1 MKKVNI
7 HQIKSGDKLAKPILQ
22 ENGNVL
28 LGAGVELNE
37 RFIERLRALGVDMLY
52 VEDAFTEDLEPPETI
67 QEATRQKAIEAI
79 HQTVASIKDQNFMK
93 SRTVAPEMGRTLRQ
107 VFGQILNDVMVRGD
121 VMVNL
126 TSIHITDAYLFQHA
140 VNVAVLAGVIG
151 IAKGYNRQQ
160 LEELGVGALLF
171 DIGMTKVPAQLLNKQ
186 GELTEAEK
194 TLVER
199 HTTDGFDILRKQHDI
214 SLLSAHC
221 ALQHHER
228 FDGSG
233 YPRGLKSDEI
243 HMYAQIIGLADTYD
257 ALTSPRPHRKRYTPS
272 EAIELLF
279 ASGNTLFDFELI
291 KLFCKHISVYPVAT
305 TVLLSTG
312 QIAVVSANNSLA
324 VHRPTVRI
332 VEEKDGSRPTKPYE
346 IDLKNEVNILIVKEL

>member
-7 HQIKSGDKLAKPILQ
+7 HQIKPGDKLAKPVLQ

-37 RFIERLRALGVDMLY
+37 RFIERLRKLGVDMLFI
-52 VEDAFTEDLEPPETI
+52 EDPFTEDLEPPEVI
-67 QEATRQKAIEAI
+67 RDATRQKAMDAI
-79 HQTVASIKDQNFMK
+79 YKTVANFKDQNYMK
-93 SRTVAPEMGRTLRQ
+93 GKTVAPEMGRTLRQ
-107 VFGQILNDVMVRGD
+107 VFGDILNDVMLRGD

-126 TSIHITDAYLFQHA
+126 TNIHVTDAYLYQHS
-140 VNVAVLAGVIG
+140 VNVAILSGIIG

-160 LEELGVGALLF
+160 LEELGIGALLF
-171 DIGMTKVPAQLLNKQ
+171 DIGMSKVPAELINKQ
-186 GELTEAEK
+186 GALTDAEK
-194 TLVER
+194 ALVER

-233 YPRGLKSDEI
+233 YPRGLKGDEI
-243 HMYAQIIGLADTYD
+243 HMYAQIVGIADTYD

-272 EAIELLF
+272 EAIEFLF
-279 ASGNTLFDFELI
+279 ASGNTFFDFELV

-305 TVLLSTG
+305 TVLLNTG
-312 QIAVVSANNSLA
+312 QIGVVAANNSLA
-324 VHRPTVRI
+324 VHRPIVRI
-332 VEEKDGSRPTKPYE
+332 VEEADGSRPKSNYE
-346 IDLKNEVNILIVKEL
+346 IDLKNEISILIMKEL